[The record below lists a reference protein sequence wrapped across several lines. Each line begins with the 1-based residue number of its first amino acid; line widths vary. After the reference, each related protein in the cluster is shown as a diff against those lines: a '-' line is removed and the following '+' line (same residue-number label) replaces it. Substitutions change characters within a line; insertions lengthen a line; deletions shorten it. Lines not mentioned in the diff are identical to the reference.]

1 MIKNTLN
8 ENTTRLD
15 IDTISS
21 LQTKYDIKS
30 RAGSARE
37 YFDDFSLNAT
47 QLL

>member
-1 MIKNTLN
+1 MRIPHDWTM
-8 ENTTRLD
+8 D

-37 YFDDFSLNAT
+37 YFDDFS
-47 QLL
+47 